1 MKVIDRNISYTKYIL
16 ILIFIVF
23 LDVQLLAQV
32 PTVQDCLGAIPICQ
46 NSYSTTNSY
55 SGVGNYN
62 NEINNATSCLDP
74 GESNSVWYTFTAQTS
89 GNLSFIITPNNT
101 SGSGDDYDW
110 AVFDLTNANCSDI
123 YSNPGLQISCNSWG
137 SLTSFNGPTGA
148 SSAHGGTT
156 NSNGPGNLNGPPWN
170 ADIPVVAGGTYVIMI
185 DNWSSSQYGYN
196 IDFSS
201 SSAQIYDNIPPHISN
216 VHTPII
222 CGTTSITIDFSEN
235 ILCNT
240 VQTADFT
247 LTGPGGPYTV
257 NAVTGSACSSGGTQE
272 NTFTI
277 SFSPAIMTGG
287 TYNINL
293 VTISGS
299 VTDLCGNVAPAGS
312 LPFNVNVVS
321 ANISAFTDATCGVD
335 NGTAA
340 VTATGGSGVYT
351 YLWNT
356 SPAQTTNTASGLSP
370 GTYIVTV
377 TNGSCQAIDTVTID
391 NIGGLSASMTSV
403 IADTCDKNV
412 GLATVTVSS
421 GSAPYTYSWN
431 TSPPQ
436 TSATAGSLPGGTY
449 TVTVTDIDNCV
460 QILTAIVN
468 EIPGPILNLAI
479 TNETCMKANGSVT
492 IDVTGGTGTYTY
504 IWSTNPPQTSP
515 VATGLSAG
523 TYTVSV
529 FDGQCHET
537 GIASVFNLS
546 DVNAGFIAQPPVIT
560 LFDNDAI
567 ITFSD
572 NSIGASSWSWDFGDG
587 STGTGDYIVHNYQNV
602 GLYMVV
608 LTASDSNDCIDTAIH
623 YVRVKDYYTMYIPN
637 SFTPNGD
644 GLNDL
649 FGPTGI
655 NVDLSN
661 FEMSIYDRWGK
672 QIYHTHDISRPWD
685 GTVFN
690 GGTRT
695 KAYIGVY
702 TYQIYAQEY
711 NGDPIEYFGCVT
723 LIR

>member
-1 MKVIDRNISYTKYIL
+1 
-16 ILIFIVF
+16 
-23 LDVQLLAQV
+23 
-32 PTVQDCLGAIPICQ
+32 
-46 NSYSTTNSY
+46 
-55 SGVGNYN
+55 
-62 NEINNATSCLDP
+62 
-74 GESNSVWYTFTAQTS
+74 
-89 GNLSFIITPNNT
+89 
-101 SGSGDDYDW
+101 
-110 AVFDLTNANCSDI
+110 
-123 YSNPGLQISCNSWG
+123 
-137 SLTSFNGPTGA
+137 
-148 SSAHGGTT
+148 
-156 NSNGPGNLNGPPWN
+156 
-170 ADIPVVAGGTYVIMI
+170 
-185 DNWSSSQYGYN
+185 
-196 IDFSS
+196 
-201 SSAQIYDNIPPHISN
+201 
-216 VHTPII
+216 
-222 CGTTSITIDFSEN
+222 
-235 ILCNT
+235 
-240 VQTADFT
+240 
-247 LTGPGGPYTV
+247 
-257 NAVTGSACSSGGTQE
+257 
-272 NTFTI
+272 
-277 SFSPAIMTGG
+277 
-287 TYNINL
+287 
-293 VTISGS
+293 
-299 VTDLCGNVAPAGS
+299 
-312 LPFNVNVVS
+312 VVS